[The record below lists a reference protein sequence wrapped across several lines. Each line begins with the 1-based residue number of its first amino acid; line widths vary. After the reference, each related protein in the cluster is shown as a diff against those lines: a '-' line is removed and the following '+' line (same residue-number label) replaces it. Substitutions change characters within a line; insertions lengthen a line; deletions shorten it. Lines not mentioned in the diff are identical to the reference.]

1 MEAGSWKLGVK
12 FRSSLFPLPSS
23 LFQLLQIMANL
34 KEIRNR
40 ISSVSSTMQI
50 TSAMK
55 MVSAAK
61 LKKAQDAITAMRPYA
76 EKLTELLQNVSSTLD
91 GDAGGEFT
99 AQREINKV
107 LLVVITSNRGLAG
120 AFNTNVIKQAKEVAD
135 SYAGK
140 QVDIFPIGKKGNDAL
155 AKTHTVHAHHNA
167 IFDNLTFEHVS
178 TIAETLIEKFTS
190 GEYDMIEIIYNQFKN
205 AATQIVQTEQFLP
218 LAPVKSDVPASTG
231 DYIFEPSKEE
241 IVLTLIP
248 KSLKTQL
255 YKAIRDSFASEHGAR
270 MTAMHKATDN
280 ATELRNQ
287 LKLTYNKARQAA
299 ITNEILEIV
308 GGAEALKG

>member
-1 MEAGSWKLGVK
+1 
-12 FRSSLFPLPSS
+12 
-23 LFQLLQIMANL
+23 MANL

-40 ISSVSSTMQI
+40 ITSVQSTMQI

-76 EKLTELLQNVSSTLD
+76 EKLTELLQSVSATLE
-91 GDAGGEFT
+91 GDAGGQFT
-99 AQREINKV
+99 AQREVNKV
-107 LLVVITSNRGLAG
+107 LVVVITSNRGLCG
-120 AFNTNVIKQAKEVAD
+120 AFNSNVIKQAKVVAE

-140 QVDIFPIGKKGNDAL
+140 QVDIFAIGKKGNDVL
-155 AKTHTVHAHHNA
+155 RKTSNVVANQSEVFDKLT
-167 IFDNLTFEHVS
+167 FDNVAE
-178 TIAETLIEKFTS
+178 IAEVLTSKFTS
-190 GEYDMIEIIYNQFKN
+190 GEYDKIELIYNQFKN
-205 AATQIVQTEQFLP
+205 AATQIVMTEQFLP
-218 LAPVKSDVPASTG
+218 LAPVQSEATTAG

-255 YKAIRDSFASEHGAR
+255 YKAIRDSFAAEHGAR

-280 ATELRNQ
+280 ATDLRNQ

-299 ITNEILEIV
+299 ITGEILEIV
-308 GGAEALKG
+308 GGAEALNG

>member
-1 MEAGSWKLGVK
+1 
-12 FRSSLFPLPSS
+12 
-23 LFQLLQIMANL
+23 MANL

-40 ISSVSSTMQI
+40 ITSVSSTMQI

-76 EKLTELLQNVSSTLD
+76 EKLTELLQSVSATLD
-91 GDAGGEFT
+91 GDVGGKFT
-99 AQREINKV
+99 AQREVNKV
-107 LLVVITSNRGLAG
+107 LLVAITSNRGLCG
-120 AFNTNVIKQAKEVAD
+120 AFNTNVIKQARLLAETT
-135 SYAGK
+135 YAGK
-140 QVDIFPIGKKGNDAL
+140 QVEIFAIGKKGNDVL
-155 AKTHTVHAHHNA
+155 RKSITVVENKSDV
-167 IFDNLTFEHVS
+167 FDNLTFENVAA
-178 TIAETLIEKFTS
+178 IAEELTAKFIA
-190 GEYDMIEIIYNQFKN
+190 GEYDKIEIIYNQFKN

-218 LAPVKSDVPASTG
+218 LAPIKTDVPVTAG

-248 KSLKTQL
+248 KSLRTQL
-255 YKAIRDSFASEHGAR
+255 YKSIRDSFASEHGAR

-280 ATELRNQ
+280 ATDLRNQ
-287 LKLTYNKARQAA
+287 LKLTYNKARQAS

>member
-1 MEAGSWKLGVK
+1 
-12 FRSSLFPLPSS
+12 
-23 LFQLLQIMANL
+23 MANL

-40 ISSVSSTMQI
+40 ISSVQSTMQI

-61 LKKAQDAITAMRPYA
+61 LKKAQDAITAMRPYS
-76 EKLTELLQNVSSTLD
+76 EKLTELIQGLSASLE
-91 GDAGGEFT
+91 GDFAAKYTE
-99 AQREINKV
+99 QREVKKV
-107 LLVVITSNRGLAG
+107 LIVAIASNRGLCG
-120 AFNTNVIKQAKEVAD
+120 AFNTNIIKQVKNLTENV
-135 SYAGK
+135 YAGK
-140 QVDIFPIGKKGNDAL
+140 TVGVFAIGKKANDIL
-155 AKTHTVHAHHNA
+155 LKTNDVIANRSDIYEDLT
-167 IFDNLTFEHVS
+167 FDNVAK
-178 TIAETLIEKFTS
+178 IAEALTRLFVD
-190 GEYDMIEIIYNQFKN
+190 GEYDRIEIVYNQFKN

-218 LAPVKSDVPASTG
+218 LAPIDASEG
-231 DYIFEPSKEE
+231 VASDYIFEPSKEE

-255 YKAIRDSFASEHGAR
+255 YKSVRDSFASEHGAR

-299 ITNEILEIV
+299 ITGEILEIV
-308 GGAEALKG
+308 GGAEALNG